1 MNIIEN
7 EYITKQE
14 LCQMCNISES
24 TAYKLLKSKKI
35 RFEKCCD
42 GLLHYYKIPMVDV
55 INYMQE
61 RADKGYLTV
70 NMSIRMDTELKKQA
84 DAMLADMGLNMTTA
98 MNMFLR
104 QVVRQGKIPFEI
116 ATDIPNAETL
126 AAMKKVDDMIS
137 GKIPAKKYTSTD
149 ELFKDL
155 ES

>member
-1 MNIIEN
+1 M
-7 EYITKQE
+7 
-14 LCQMCNISES
+14 
-24 TAYKLLKSKKI
+24 A
-35 RFEKCCD
+35 
-42 GLLHYYKIPMVDV
+42 
-55 INYMQE
+55 
-61 RADKGYLTV
+61 TV

-116 ATDIPNAETL
+116 ATDIPNSETL
-126 AAMKKVDDMIS
+126 AAMKEVDDMIN

-155 ES
+155 EA

>member
-1 MNIIEN
+1 MA
-7 EYITKQE
+7 
-14 LCQMCNISES
+14 
-24 TAYKLLKSKKI
+24 TA
-35 RFEKCCD
+35 
-42 GLLHYYKIPMVDV
+42 
-55 INYMQE
+55 
-61 RADKGYLTV
+61 

-126 AAMKKVDDMIS
+126 AAMKEVDDMIN

>member
-1 MNIIEN
+1 M
-7 EYITKQE
+7 
-14 LCQMCNISES
+14 
-24 TAYKLLKSKKI
+24 A
-35 RFEKCCD
+35 
-42 GLLHYYKIPMVDV
+42 
-55 INYMQE
+55 
-61 RADKGYLTV
+61 TV

-126 AAMKKVDDMIS
+126 AAMKEVDDMIN

-155 ES
+155 KS

>member
-1 MNIIEN
+1 M
-7 EYITKQE
+7 
-14 LCQMCNISES
+14 
-24 TAYKLLKSKKI
+24 A
-35 RFEKCCD
+35 
-42 GLLHYYKIPMVDV
+42 
-55 INYMQE
+55 
-61 RADKGYLTV
+61 TV
-70 NMSIRMDTELKKQA
+70 NMSIRMDTDLKKQA

-116 ATDIPNAETL
+116 ATDIPNSETL
-126 AAMKKVDDMIS
+126 AAMKEVDDMIN

>member
-1 MNIIEN
+1 M
-7 EYITKQE
+7 
-14 LCQMCNISES
+14 
-24 TAYKLLKSKKI
+24 A
-35 RFEKCCD
+35 
-42 GLLHYYKIPMVDV
+42 
-55 INYMQE
+55 
-61 RADKGYLTV
+61 TV

-126 AAMKKVDDMIS
+126 AAMKEVDDMIN
-137 GKIPAKKYTSTD
+137 GKISAKKYTSTD

-155 ES
+155 EA

>member
-1 MNIIEN
+1 M
-7 EYITKQE
+7 
-14 LCQMCNISES
+14 
-24 TAYKLLKSKKI
+24 A
-35 RFEKCCD
+35 
-42 GLLHYYKIPMVDV
+42 
-55 INYMQE
+55 
-61 RADKGYLTV
+61 TV

-84 DAMLADMGLNMTTA
+84 ESMLSDMGLNMTTA

-104 QVVRQGKIPFEI
+104 QVVRQGRIPFEI

-126 AAMKKVDDMIS
+126 AAMKEVDDMIN

>member
-1 MNIIEN
+1 M
-7 EYITKQE
+7 
-14 LCQMCNISES
+14 
-24 TAYKLLKSKKI
+24 A
-35 RFEKCCD
+35 
-42 GLLHYYKIPMVDV
+42 
-55 INYMQE
+55 
-61 RADKGYLTV
+61 TV

-126 AAMKKVDDMIS
+126 AAMKEVDDMIN

-155 ES
+155 EA